1 MFDCNL
7 NTPLSFQL
15 HNTGHLLNIGIFCEN
30 ALRLKPR
37 SSIIDAWQGLKCTS
51 GGTAEMLFLLEIDS
65 LTNDFL
71 KCFLARIFK
80 ERLDRLKINQL
91 QASFHKQRIFSNQ
104 PQCCLTF

>member
-37 SSIIDAWQGLKCTS
+37 TSIIDAWQGLKCTS
-51 GGTAEMLFLLEIDS
+51 EGTAEMLFLFEIDF
-65 LTNDFL
+65 LTIDFL
-71 KCFLARIFK
+71 KRFLARIFK
-80 ERLDRLKINQL
+80 DRLDRLKINQL
-91 QASFHKQRIFSNQ
+91 QAFFHKQRIFSTQ